1 MQQQTIELVDLV
13 IKGLAVLGALAFFVY
28 KVFAGGL
35 AATMSVSL
43 TVTPLKHDNN
53 VLGLVL
59 VNLERGEHWS
69 VIIQRAELAI
79 VSDGE
84 RSDPIPIAY
93 KHHSRTSRHPHPRE
107 KTQYGIIIDLP
118 HNKPVVVE
126 VLFVVQQQFLLSMS
140 QYAFA
145 SVAVPPVSCS
155 DKSVS

>member
-69 VIIQRAELAI
+69 VIIQRA
-79 VSDGE
+79 
-84 RSDPIPIAY
+84 
-93 KHHSRTSRHPHPRE
+93 
-107 KTQYGIIIDLP
+107 
-118 HNKPVVVE
+118 
-126 VLFVVQQQFLLSMS
+126 
-140 QYAFA
+140 
-145 SVAVPPVSCS
+145 
-155 DKSVS
+155 